1 MSPEFQIQYLPLQ
14 PFRDDKWGGLSK
26 TLLQGKKNCQILDP
40 LNITMTKTPPD
51 LRSQS
56 DSHLVCQEQD
66 GDVPALGVHIL
77 LPDLDVVHGLPP
89 GDVKHD
95 DTGLCKGSV

>member
-1 MSPEFQIQYLPLQ
+1 
-14 PFRDDKWGGLSK
+14 
-26 TLLQGKKNCQILDP
+26 
-40 LNITMTKTPPD
+40 MTKTLPD
-51 LRSQS
+51 LRTSQS

-95 DTGLCKGSV
+95 DTGLRGGAGSV